1 VACHQGAWCIIEG
14 IIATLPPS
22 GHRAEPARMD
32 AVYPD
37 PFGREPEPDLSNV
50 DVLIDEIKR
59 QAALLTAVATGGGD
73 FCDKRVCSGS
83 TRIAAGG

>member
-1 VACHQGAWCIIEG
+1 
-14 IIATLPPS
+14 
-22 GHRAEPARMD
+22 MD

-50 DVLIDEIKR
+50 DLLIDEIKR

-73 FCDKRVCSGS
+73 FRDKRCSGS